1 MLTTALGSTL
11 DDSHGRDEKTKRVER
26 RQQAKVRRG
35 REPGLRSRK
44 RGFFSLLSSHAM
56 SIPTQTRTTHLDGK
70 DGPPD
75 LEPRER
81 IHIGRPLRFIPLQP
95 IDDQDPLFRGEE
107 LGLVQR
113 GRQDHSGE
121 ESYGDGHEPLDD
133 EQPSPAFH
141 GFRGPWEVSAP
152 AEPVETGS

>member
-26 RQQAKVRRG
+26 RQQAKVGRS
-35 REPGLRSRK
+35 REPGLRSGK
-44 RGFFSLLSSHAM
+44 RGSNQPLIVLRYVLL
-56 SIPTQTRTTHLDGK
+56 TRTTHLDGK

-95 IDDQDPLFRGEE
+95 IDDQDPLFRREE
-107 LGLVQR
+107 FRLVQR
-113 GRQDHSGE
+113 GRQDQCRQK
-121 ESYGDGHEPLDD
+121 SYGDGHEALDD
-133 EQPSPAFH
+133 EQPSPSFQRD
-141 GFRGPWEVSAP
+141 RGPGEVSAP
-152 AEPVETGS
+152 A